1 MGPLVNETKIYA
13 PRSKQIESL
22 RAILGIAYI
31 GLWLDE
37 GGNYVLIVSCCPHSN
52 QFLVRSGW
60 VCSWL
65 MGLLINRN
73 TIPVFRCITLVKR
86 NKRETNRSVLTEPRS
101 FTLYAKFWLKCCM
114 NESQNAFNTFL
125 LLLNLMHY
133 NSNTLHK
140 KS

>member
-1 MGPLVNETKIYA
+1 MRHIRDIISYI
-13 PRSKQIESL
+13 S
-22 RAILGIAYI
+22 YI

-52 QFLVRSGW
+52 QFLVGSGW

-65 MGLLINRN
+65 FGPLINRV
-73 TIPVFRCITLVKR
+73 TITVFRCITLVKR
-86 NKRETNRSVLTEPRS
+86 NKRETNRSVLTELQS

-114 NESQNAFNTFL
+114 NESKYAFNTFL